1 MTPSARFWGDALMT
15 TSLVMALVRVI
26 CHVSLDDRGGR
37 DPMDSVCQL
46 PQHCHPRRTY
56 RRVSQ
61 SEKRLDHG
69 SFPCVLSSAVTR
81 GVGRIS
87 RSCAGRAIS
96 PLPGV
101 PSPVRLTSRWLN
113 RPCRHGLHTSPP
125 HSREEHGRRPPRA
138 CGSSGCGMV
147 RRRKVHDLHQA
158 LTSCGAMPA
167 LYHCAPHARC
177 AAVSAMPYAR
187 TLP

>member
-1 MTPSARFWGDALMT
+1 MTKT
-15 TSLVMALVRVI
+15 LVVALVRVI
-26 CHVSLDDRGGR
+26 CQVSLDDRVGR
-37 DPMDSVCQL
+37 DLMDPVCQL
-46 PQHCHPRRTY
+46 PQHCHPAGRTDASP
-56 RRVSQ
+56 RARNASTI
-61 SEKRLDHG
+61 G
-69 SFPCVLSSAVTR
+69 PFPCVLSPAVTR
-81 GVGRIS
+81 GIGRTS

-113 RPCRHGLHTSPP
+113 RPCRHGLHPSPP
-125 HSREEHGRRPPRA
+125 HSREEHGRRPPLA
-138 CGSSGCGMV
+138 CGSSGCGMI

-167 LYHCAPHARC
+167 PYHCAPHARC